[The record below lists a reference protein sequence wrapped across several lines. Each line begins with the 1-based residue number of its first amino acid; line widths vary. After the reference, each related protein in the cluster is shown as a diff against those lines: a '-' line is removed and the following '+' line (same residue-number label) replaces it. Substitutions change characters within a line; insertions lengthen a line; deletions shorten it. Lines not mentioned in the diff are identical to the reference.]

1 MTLAVFGV
9 SFLTP
14 LAALFGLAAALP
26 IAALLA
32 TERRSHRIRRAFSA
46 GGPRRRAL
54 LPAVLAL
61 VLLPVLVGVASAQPV
76 VVHRHLVSDRA
87 DAQAFY
93 VFDTSLSMKASL
105 GSGRPSRLT
114 QAKRLALRLRQRM
127 PDVPVGIASMTDR
140 TLPNV
145 MPTTDATLFARTLLQ
160 SVAID
165 SPPPSQPYVGRA
177 TDYSALAPVV
187 AAHFFPSPVARR
199 LVIVFTDGEARPIS
213 PVLGL
218 TLQRRVTPVF
228 VHMWAPGERIF
239 SHGRPDPKY
248 VADPSSTASLDELA
262 RITNGKVF
270 GEDQV
275 SQIARAAR
283 DAVGYGGTQT
293 RVDAYARV
301 ALAPW
306 FVLGGVLP
314 LAFLLYRRNF

>member
-1 MTLAVFGV
+1 MTLAIFGV

-14 LAALFGLAAALP
+14 LDALFGLAAGLP

-32 TERRSHRIRRAFSA
+32 TERRSRRIRSAFSA
-46 GGPRRRAL
+46 DGPSRRAL
-54 LPAVLAL
+54 LPAALAL

-93 VFDTSLSMKASL
+93 VLDTSLSMKASL
-105 GSGRPSRLT
+105 GPGQASRLT
-114 QAKRLALRLRQRM
+114 RAKRLALRLRAAM

-140 TLPNV
+140 SLPNV

-165 SPPPSQPYVGRA
+165 SPPPSQPYRGRA

-187 AAHFFPSPVARR
+187 AANFFPPEVARR

-218 TLQRRVTPVF
+218 TLQRRVSPVF
-228 VHMWAPGERIF
+228 VHMWTPGERIYN
-239 SHGRPDPKY
+239 HGRPDPNY
-248 VADPSSTASLDELA
+248 VADPASTASLDELA

-270 GEDQV
+270 NEDQV

-293 RVDAYARV
+293 HVDAYARV

-314 LAFLLYRRNF
+314 LGFLLYRRNF